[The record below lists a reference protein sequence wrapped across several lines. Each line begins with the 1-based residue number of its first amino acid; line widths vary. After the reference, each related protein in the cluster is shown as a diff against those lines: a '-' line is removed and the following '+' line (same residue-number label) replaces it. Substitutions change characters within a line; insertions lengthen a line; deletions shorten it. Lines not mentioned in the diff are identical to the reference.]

1 MNYRL
6 LILNL
11 PATKYRE
18 EMEYLLSTYDV
29 LNSWCQES
37 NDQELV
43 YHIIIRRAKTES
55 FINTLQKRFSK
66 IEGFRISLIPIEASV
81 PVPEPILFK
90 EEREEEQM
98 ETTVEDL
105 KDQLDPQKLINRL
118 SRHELYANLSDISKL
133 SGIFIL
139 MVILSAIVSA
149 IGVLNNNVAVI
160 IGAMVIAPF
169 LGPNMALSLATNL
182 GDIDLAKDA
191 IKSNYV
197 GVLIAFS
204 LSIFLGYIFIVDPT
218 VPEIALRART
228 NLGSIT
234 LAFASGMAGAL
245 AFTVG
250 FSTTLIGVMVA
261 VALLP
266 PLVTSGL
273 LLGSGEYTL
282 AAGAFL
288 LFFIN
293 LVCVNL
299 AGVLTFKFQK
309 IQPIYPEKI
318 ENAQKLM
325 KFSLIIWLS
334 LLAILLIMLLQYRGV
349 FDLLLLA

>member
-1 MNYRL
+1 MNNRL

-11 PATKYRE
+11 PDTEYRGE
-18 EMEYLLSTYDV
+18 VEYLLSKYDV
-29 LNSWCQES
+29 PNSWCQES
-37 NDQELV
+37 SDKKLV

-66 IEGFRISLIPIEASV
+66 IEGFRISLLPIEASI
-81 PVPEPILFK
+81 PVPDPIFYP
-90 EEREEEQM
+90 EREEEQM

-197 GVLIAFS
+197 GVLIAFT
-204 LSIFLGYIFIVDPT
+204 LSTFLGYIFIVDPT

-325 KFSLIIWLS
+325 KLSLIIWFS
-334 LLAILLIMLLQYRGV
+334 LLAILLIMILQYRGV

>member
-1 MNYRL
+1 MNNRL

-11 PATKYRE
+11 PDTEYRGE
-18 EMEYLLSTYDV
+18 VEYLLSKYDV

-37 NDQELV
+37 SDKKLV

-66 IEGFRISLIPIEASV
+66 IEGFRISLLPIEASI
-81 PVPEPILFK
+81 PVPDPIFYP
-90 EEREEEQM
+90 EREEEQM

-197 GVLIAFS
+197 GVLIAFT
-204 LSIFLGYIFIVDPT
+204 LSTFLGYIFIVDPT

-325 KFSLIIWLS
+325 KLSLIIWFS
-334 LLAILLIMLLQYRGV
+334 LLAILLIMILQYRGV